1 MGMEKKIKIWLIC
14 LIIGIVLVGSVL
26 IWNIALKETGSTV
39 NPPLEN
45 NLDLSKPTTDCAGNY
60 LYYRDVYEH
69 ANILEKT
76 YDMYELKNIAISKGF
91 EVNLIEDWSYID
103 NWEVDEFNGKYEL
116 GFKLKKGDQID
127 KGPIRIR
134 VSNEGI
140 VKISGPRITV
150 KKTISEEEKYR
161 ITLRYEPDYYLKQSI
176 QVVQDGRCNFKD
188 SYIKNQV
195 KNFLKELNLE
205 SEWVDKATVEINWL
219 EHLE

>member
-1 MGMEKKIKIWLIC
+1 MTMEKKIKIGLIC
-14 LIIGIVLVGSVL
+14 LIIGIVLIGGLLV
-26 IWNIALKETGSTV
+26 WNITLEETKDTAKY
-39 NPPLEN
+39 PLEN
-45 NLDLSKPTTDCAGNY
+45 NLDPSKPTTDCAGNY
-60 LYYRDVYEH
+60 LYYRDVYEY

-205 SEWVDKATVEINWL
+205 SEWVDKSTVEINWL
-219 EHLE
+219 EQLE

>member
-1 MGMEKKIKIWLIC
+1 MKIGL
-14 LIIGIVLVGSVL
+14 
-26 IWNIALKETGSTV
+26 T
-39 NPPLEN
+39 
-45 NLDLSKPTTDCAGNY
+45 
-60 LYYRDVYEH
+60 
-69 ANILEKT
+69 
-76 YDMYELKNIAISKGF
+76 
-91 EVNLIEDWSYID
+91 YID